1 MRERW
6 YHAGKKS
13 AFYVLVIFGV
23 LDYTKRRDRVKR
35 LEDLE
40 FKDDFMFCKV
50 MTMNPVICK
59 GVLELILNRKIAQV
73 KVTSTIYLPV

>member
-1 MRERW
+1 M
-6 YHAGKKS
+6 
-13 AFYVLVIFGV
+13 
-23 LDYTKRRDRVKR
+23 KR